1 MNHSQKERIAAMRG
15 AGATY
20 AYIAQSLGLSA
31 NTVKSYCQRNNLGAN
46 GAAHDTE
53 KPRCEHCKRLLPNTS
68 RAHRRFC
75 SDACRLAWW
84 HKHPGKLNQKAVYHF
99 VCPVCH
105 KAFTAYG
112 NANRKYCSRKCYGKS
127 KRKATYARK
136 AVAK

>member
-1 MNHSQKERIAAMRG
+1 MTNSEKEQVVALRS

-20 AYIAQSLGLSA
+20 ADIAQLLEINV
-31 NTVKSYCQRNNLGAN
+31 NTVKSYCQRNNLGAAN
-46 GAAHDTE
+46 TTHNTE
-53 KPRCEHCKRLLPNTS
+53 KPRCEQCKKVLPVTS

-84 HKHPGKLNQKAVYHF
+84 HKHPNNLNQKAVYRF

-127 KRKATYARK
+127 KRKAASE
-136 AVAK
+136 